1 MYYKTILSTEIG
13 EYLEKNVAL
22 IGKVIDIYNERKYIR
37 IKCLDAKGYFEV
49 ILYEPLNIDKFSTV
63 IVLGKVRE
71 FQGGKYVYAKRIIRL
86 ENVKDEIFWR
96 KLFVRELYKRIKKSK
111 RVEKKTKVEGKV
123 EEEEFVEKELIG
135 IKDIRMEILKFIRDT
150 DKGDGVSFDEIREF
164 FDMDSEKLKKYIE
177 DLLAAGE
184 IYEVSP
190 NKYKTI

>member
-1 MYYKTILSTEIG
+1 MYYKTILSTEIDK
-13 EYLEKNVAL
+13 YLEKNVAL

-37 IKCLDAKGYFEV
+37 IKCLDVKGYFEV
-49 ILYEPLNIDKFSTV
+49 IVYEPVNIEKFSTI

-86 ENVKDEIFWR
+86 ENIKDEILWR
-96 KLFVRELYKRIKKSK
+96 RLFVKEFNKRAKRSKK
-111 RVEKKTKVEGKV
+111 VEKKVKVEEKV
-123 EEEEFVEKELIG
+123 EEEGFVEKRIVEIR
-135 IKDIRMEILKFIRDT
+135 DIRMEILKFIRDA
-150 DKGDGVSFDEIREF
+150 DKGDGVSFEDIEEF
-164 FDMDSEKLKKYIE
+164 FNIDPEKLKKYIE